1 MLIRMNVH
9 TTSLTMMNDLMRGY
23 EVNILVWIDIM
34 RTIDM
39 FRTEKQQ
46 KIIQSLERIKM
57 GTNSD
62 IVRDAN
68 GRVDHSL
75 IASYGKHL
83 KVLMDDGVIRVCGRI
98 AENIPVYCL
107 TYHVDGAQMK
117 KEE

>member
-1 MLIRMNVH
+1 
-9 TTSLTMMNDLMRGY
+9 
-23 EVNILVWIDIM
+23 M

-83 KVLMDDGVIRVCGRI
+83 KVLMDDGVIKVCGRI

-107 TYHVDGAQMK
+107 TYHVVQRPPAQGWGIVSDVATPIHSVG
-117 KEE
+117 

>member
-1 MLIRMNVH
+1 
-9 TTSLTMMNDLMRGY
+9 
-23 EVNILVWIDIM
+23 M

-68 GRVDHSL
+68 GRVDH
-75 IASYGKHL
+75 L
-83 KVLMDDGVIRVCGRI
+83 KVLIDDGVIKVCGRI

-107 TYHVDGAQMK
+107 TYHVDDAQMK